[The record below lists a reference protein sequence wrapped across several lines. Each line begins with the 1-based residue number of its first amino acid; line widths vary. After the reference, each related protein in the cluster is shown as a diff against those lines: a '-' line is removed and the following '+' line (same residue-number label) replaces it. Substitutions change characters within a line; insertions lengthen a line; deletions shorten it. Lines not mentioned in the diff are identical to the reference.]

1 MGPCLLEHSDCK
13 KKSLE
18 IIFTMIVKYWTKFK
32 NDLLLEGKNCV
43 KPSLIDITIVAEIK
57 IGLCA
62 GPQLL

>member
-1 MGPCLLEHSDCK
+1 
-13 KKSLE
+13 
-18 IIFTMIVKYWTKFK
+18 MIVKYWTKFK

-43 KPSLIDITIVAEIK
+43 KPSLTHITIVAEIK